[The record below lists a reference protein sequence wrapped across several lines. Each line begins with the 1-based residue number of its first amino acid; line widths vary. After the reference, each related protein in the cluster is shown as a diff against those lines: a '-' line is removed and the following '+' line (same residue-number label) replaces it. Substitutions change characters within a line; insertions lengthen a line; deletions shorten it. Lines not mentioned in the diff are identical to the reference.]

1 MKLTKFTTWL
11 VAGLVLTLATAPGC
25 RKRPGY
31 MTRIPP
37 GQTPNPGDLTNAPP
51 INPNEK
57 PGGGDKQPAE
67 HPQTDPNI
75 RKDWPRDREIFKA
88 YTAHFDFDSSVVK
101 AADKPNVAAVGDY
114 LKAHSQD
121 AVEIEGHCDE
131 RGTEEYNRSLGER
144 RALALRESLIALGID
159 PAKIDTVSYGK
170 DRPVDPGHDEAAW
183 KQNRRGEFILEKHP
197 AAP

>member
-1 MKLTKFTTWL
+1 MKLTNFTTL
-11 VAGLVLTLATAPGC
+11 LTIGLVLTFAASGC

-37 GQTPNPGDLTNAPP
+37 GKTLTPPEDADKNAAEKAGD
-51 INPNEK
+51 K
-57 PGGGDKQPAE
+57 GGDKNPTE
-67 HPQTDPNI
+67 HPLPDPNE
-75 RKDWPRDREIFKA
+75 RKDWPRDRDAFKA

-101 AADKPNVAAVGDY
+101 AADKPNVAAVADY
-114 LKAHSQD
+114 LKSNAHD

-159 PAKIDTVSYGK
+159 PGKIDTISYGK